1 MRVILV
7 EDNAADVRLV
17 RALLD
22 EVGSDDLE
30 LVEAGLVSQAEH
42 LLQTEPFD
50 AILLDLTLP
59 DSCGLESLSRVQRI
73 APHVPVV
80 VLSGLT
86 DEALALEAVRNGAQ
100 DYLLKG
106 GCDGTALARAV
117 RYSAERKRAELEVRH
132 SAQHDSL
139 TGLPNRVLLLDRLGQ
154 ALAMAR
160 RERKLLALLFI
171 DLDNFKTIND
181 TKGHPVGDALLRS
194 VASRLASCVRES
206 DTVARMG
213 GDEFTIVLPH
223 IAQVE
228 DIERFAATLLD
239 RFRRR
244 FQINDQAEYTSAS
257 VGISVH
263 PVDGD
268 TPEALIEAADTA
280 MYRAKQ
286 CGGDGYEFYSSAS
299 SLKTSESPP
308 FGNRLRVALNAGELK
323 LHYQPRVDGQ
333 SGAIVGMEALVRWDH
348 PTWGLLPPARFVPMA
363 EEMGLIVPIGDW
375 VLRRACDQVQQWN
388 HARPGSPLRVS
399 VNLSSRQ
406 FGQRNLVRTVES
418 ALRETGLPAQC
429 LELELTESGILLD
442 ERAAVP
448 AIRELHDIGVRLSV
462 DDFGMGYSS
471 LSRLCNLP
479 LDALKIDRS
488 FVQRMHRPR
497 DAALVAAIV
506 MMARSMRM
514 TAIAEGVETVDQMLA
529 LRQMNCDE
537 MQGFYFSAALTS
549 EEFAE
554 LLHPAARGP
563 ERKEES

>member
-1 MRVILV
+1 MRVMLV
-7 EDNAADVRLV
+7 EDNAADVSLV

-22 EVGSDDLE
+22 EVESADLE
-30 LVEAGLVSQAEH
+30 LVEAGLVSEAEH
-42 LLQTEPFD
+42 LLQSEPFD
-50 AILLDLTLP
+50 AVLLDLTLP

-86 DEALALEAVRNGAQ
+86 DESLALEAVRNGAQ

-106 GCDGTALARAV
+106 GCDGAALARAV

-139 TGLPNRVLLLDRLGQ
+139 TGLPNRMLLMDRLGQ
-154 ALAMAR
+154 ALALAR

-194 VASRLASCVRES
+194 IATRLAACVRES

-213 GDEFTIVLPH
+213 GDEFTIVLPR
-223 IAQVE
+223 IAHVE
-228 DIERFAATLLD
+228 DIVRFVSKLLD
-239 RFRRR
+239 RFRRP

-268 TPEALIEAADTA
+268 TPEALIEAADAA

-286 CGGDGYEFYSSAS
+286 GGGDGYQFHSSAS
-299 SLKTSESPP
+299 SLKTSESLPL
-308 FGNRLRVALNAGELK
+308 GNRLRLALSAGELR

-333 SGAIVGMEALVRWDH
+333 SGTMVGMEALVRWDH
-348 PTWGLLPPARFVPMA
+348 PTLGLLPPARFVPMA
-363 EEMGLIVPIGDW
+363 EEIGLIVPIGDW
-375 VLRRACDQVQQWN
+375 VLRRACEEAQRWN
-388 HARPGSPLRVS
+388 HGRDGLPLRVS

-406 FGQRNLVRTVES
+406 FGQHSLVRTVEN
-418 ALRETGLPAQC
+418 ALRESGLPAQC
-429 LELELTESGILLD
+429 LELELTESGIGLD

-488 FVQRMHRPR
+488 FVRGMDRPR
-497 DAALVAAIV
+497 NAALVATIV
-506 MMARSMRM
+506 SMARSMSM
-514 TAIAEGVETVDQMLA
+514 TAVAEGVETVDQLLA

-537 MQGFYFSAALTS
+537 MQGFYFSAALAS
-549 EEFAE
+549 DEFAE
-554 LLHPAARGP
+554 LLRGAP
-563 ERKEES
+563 PRPPRVDES

>member
-1 MRVILV
+1 MRVMLV
-7 EDNAADVRLV
+7 EDNAADISLV
-17 RALLD
+17 RALFD
-22 EVGSDDLE
+22 EVGPEDLE

-42 LLQTEPFD
+42 LLQSEPFD
-50 AILLDLTLP
+50 AVLLDLTLP
-59 DSCGLESLSRVQRI
+59 DSSGLESLSRVQRI

-86 DEALALEAVRNGAQ
+86 DESVALEAVRNGAQ

-106 GCDGTALARAV
+106 DCDGTALARAV

-139 TGLPNRVLLLDRLGQ
+139 TGLPNRTLLLDRLGH
-154 ALAMAR
+154 ALAVAR
-160 RERKLLALLFI
+160 REGTLLALLFI

-181 TKGHPVGDALLRS
+181 TKGHPAGDDLLRS
-194 VASRLASCVRES
+194 VASRLAASVRES

-223 IAQVE
+223 IAHID
-228 DIERFAATLLD
+228 DIGRFVAKLLA
-239 RFRRR
+239 RFRRP
-244 FQINDQAEYTSAS
+244 FQINGQVEYASAS

-268 TPEALIEAADTA
+268 TPEALIEAADAA

-286 CGGDGYEFYSSAS
+286 CGGDAYEFYSSAS
-299 SLKTSESPP
+299 SLKRPESPP
-308 FGNRLRVALNAGELK
+308 LGNRLRMALNTGELK

-333 SGAIVGMEALVRWDH
+333 CGAIVGMEALVRWDH
-348 PTWGLLPPARFVPMA
+348 PTWGLLPPSRFVPMA

-375 VLRRACDQVQQWN
+375 VLRTACSQVQSWN
-388 HARPGSPLRVS
+388 RDRLGSPLRVS

-406 FGQRNLVRTVES
+406 FVRRNLVRTVER
-418 ALRETGLPAQC
+418 ALRESGLPAQC

-442 ERAAVP
+442 ERAIAPVI
-448 AIRELHDIGVRLSV
+448 AELHDLGVRLSI

-471 LSRLCNLP
+471 LSRLRDLP

-488 FVQRMHRPR
+488 FVQQMHRPR
-497 DAALVAAIV
+497 DTALVAAIV
-506 MMARSMRM
+506 TMARSMGM
-514 TAIAEGVETVDQMLA
+514 TAIAEGVETEEQLLA
-529 LRQMNCDE
+529 LRQMSCDE
-537 MQGFYFSAALTS
+537 MQGFYFGAALAAD
-549 EEFAE
+549 EFAE
-554 LLHPAARGP
+554 LLRHAARRP
-563 ERKEES
+563 EGKPA